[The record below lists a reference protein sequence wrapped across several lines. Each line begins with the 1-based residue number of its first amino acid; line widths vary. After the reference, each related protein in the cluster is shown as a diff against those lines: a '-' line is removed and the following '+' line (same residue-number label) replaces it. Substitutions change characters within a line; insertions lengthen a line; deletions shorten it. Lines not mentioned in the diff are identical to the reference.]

1 MLLLNAAALAIFAGT
16 AVQAAMWNIE
26 VGANGLIF
34 NPPSIIAA
42 PADIIVFTLYVVSPY
57 PLSST
62 DLVSSISGA
71 HTVTQS
77 TFANPCTPIIGGVD
91 SGPSVPFLYSLNTP
105 QLTSPSSPQS
115 ASSAY
120 QTIHFQLHRQ
130 RHRTSLVLL
139 QDRPPLPKWNGLRHQ
154 PDREEDL

>member
-57 PLSST
+57 PPIPYPLLTLPPADPEPILSLSQP
-62 DLVSSISGA
+62 S
-71 HTVTQS
+71 QS
-77 TFANPCTPIIGGVD
+77 PA
-91 SGPSVPFLYSLNTP
+91 L
-105 QLTSPSSPQS
+105 
-115 ASSAY
+115 
-120 QTIHFQLHRQ
+120 R
-130 RHRTSLVLL
+130 LL
-139 QDRPPLPKWNGLRHQ
+139 AV
-154 PDREEDL
+154 